1 MRHGALGEPL
11 KWMDSVVMNQKVVC
25 SKCGGR
31 GILIDADPTKPAIR
45 CSCYQQR
52 MNTQGNL
59 GIPTRYQSASLE
71 DFWAWWITEHPEAT
85 LLSQLDLANQLLV
98 NPMSRGTLKNGL
110 DLKLEHILQKCGYQ
124 PSNQGL
130 GVVKQIRYALQPSGY
145 DQLTG
150 WALHGKSISNF
161 WWISGAPQSGRSTLA
176 AAVLRA
182 RVARTS
188 ESGLFVSIR
197 TFSQELKDVYYDIRS
212 FKNTD
217 FQSERALM
225 EPLMETSVLVI
236 DDFDRLDNDIRIARA
251 FAQLLDYRY
260 AESKPTLITALQG
273 PRQVLQS
280 EQSPMLKLGD
290 ESLLRRLEQS
300 QRVECQPTL
309 KSLITLIANT

>member
-1 MRHGALGEPL
+1 MEF
-11 KWMDSVVMNQKVVC
+11 VVMNQKVVC

-31 GILIDADPTKPAIR
+31 GILIDTDPTKPAIR

-52 MNTQGNL
+52 VSSHTHL
-59 GIPTRYQSASLE
+59 GIPPRYQSATL
-71 DFWAWWITEHPEAT
+71 DNFWTWWTSEHPEAE
-85 LLSQLDLANQLLV
+85 LLSQLDLANQLLM

-110 DLKLEHILQKCGYQ
+110 DLKLEHILQKSGYQ

-130 GVVKQIRYALQPSGY
+130 GNAKNIRYALQPSGY

-150 WALHGKSISNF
+150 WASQGKSISDF

-176 AAVLRA
+176 AAALKA
-182 RVARTS
+182 RIARTS

-225 EPLMETSVLVI
+225 EPLMEAAVLVI
-236 DDFDRLDNDIRIARA
+236 DDFDRLDNDIRLARA

-260 AESKPTLITALQG
+260 AESKPTLLTATQG
-273 PRQVLQS
+273 PRKVLQS
-280 EQSPMLKLGD
+280 EQSPMIKLGD

-309 KSLITLIANT
+309 KSLITLIAST